1 MKNTAGAEDGSFCGE
16 RKLTR
21 AQASAVMVRLLDP
34 ARRAPVDLSDNNPY
48 RLADAPNVLQPF
60 MIWARENGYMLN
72 DLYKIV
78 AGHNDEYPQVDGV
91 HFGEEGKKVLADAVV
106 DMINKAL
113 GRENVSA
120 E

>member
-1 MKNTAGAEDGSFCGE
+1 
-16 RKLTR
+16 
-21 AQASAVMVRLLDP
+21 
-34 ARRAPVDLSDNNPY
+34 
-48 RLADAPNVLQPF
+48 
-60 MIWARENGYMLN
+60 MLN

-106 DMINKAL
+106 DMVNKAL